1 LDPITTIA
9 GVVAAIAPAAWALSR
24 LVKYDGFGG
33 TFLGPNLELGWP
45 RGVQED
51 DDVTW
56 HWDRP
61 AEGPLL
67 PAVAAVAPS
76 PPVRPSVVSALA
88 LEPLP
93 PQRADM
99 REDGE
104 ITELGVGAVDVRP
117 VRRLH

>member
-1 LDPITTIA
+1 MDPITTIA

-33 TFLGPNLELGWP
+33 TFLRPNVDLGWP

-61 AEGPLL
+61 VEAPLL
-67 PAVAAVAPS
+67 PAGAAVAPS
-76 PPVRPSVVSALA
+76 PPVRPSVVSPLA
-88 LEPLP
+88 LEPLAP
-93 PQRADM
+93 EPADM
-99 REDGE
+99 GEDGE
-104 ITELGVGAVDVRP
+104 IMELGVGAIDVRP